1 MNPQPDTSAAETTGN
16 KPSVLSIPDEVDH
29 TYAGHDASDQHKLY
43 RDLFRDYNKHIR
55 PVEHH
60 DDIVTV
66 HFEVALF
73 NVLSLVSSMWGW
85 SRSERVK

>member
-1 MNPQPDTSAAETTGN
+1 MTVADVKDT
-16 KPSVLSIPDEVDH
+16 IDH

-43 RDLFRDYNKHIR
+43 KDLFRDYNKHIR

-60 DDIVTV
+60 DDIIVV

-73 NVLSLVSSMWGW
+73 NVLELVGA
-85 SRSERVK
+85 EC